1 MEPYCCR
8 ESLKSHR
15 PECFIHYLPA
25 VLNMCTMD
33 EVCKAQ
39 AYILFYTQRLTENGH
54 SKPLSGS
61 QHPKEEID
69 TSSNEILS

>member
-1 MEPYCCR
+1 
-8 ESLKSHR
+8 
-15 PECFIHYLPA
+15 
-25 VLNMCTMD
+25 MD
-33 EVCKAQ
+33 EICKAQ
-39 AYILFYTQRLTENGH
+39 AYILSYTQRLTENGH